1 MRARAAG
8 DVLIHVPLGCRAF
21 WKTLRRR
28 GLVAAA
34 VLAVALGVPDSVR
47 AAETNAPHDVIRAV
61 VGISAIIPE
70 DARTAKH
77 LVVLRSGNGVVI
89 DDNGLVLTIGYL
101 MMEAERVAVTNAD
114 GNLVPAIPIA
124 YDHGTGFGL
133 LRATQPLGLKPVK
146 LGSSADLAEGAPA
159 IIVSKGGRVPV
170 MAARVSSRREFAGY
184 WEYLLDRAI
193 FTVPPN
199 PQYAAAA
206 LIDADGRLVGIGSLA
221 VNDAVSDKT
230 PVAGNM
236 FVPIA
241 VLKPIL
247 RDLVEKGRSSAPAR
261 PWLGVYPNE
270 NNGRVFVRRVA
281 AGGPADNAGI
291 KPGDVIIGVGGKRV
305 KGMADF
311 YRKIWARGSAGAE
324 IPIDMLPIGAA
335 SLDIRTVTVKSRDR
349 LDWLKLN
356 KGL

>member
-1 MRARAAG
+1 MHA
-8 DVLIHVPLGCRAF
+8 PLECRDF
-21 WKTLRRR
+21 WKTIRRR

-34 VLAVALGVPDSVR
+34 VLAVVLGVPDNAR
-47 AAETNAPHDVIRAV
+47 AAEANAQDEVIRAV
-61 VGISAIIPE
+61 VGISALIPE
-70 DARTAKH
+70 DARTAAH
-77 LVVLRSGNGVVI
+77 LGVLRSGNGVVI
-89 DDNGLVLTIGYL
+89 DDDGLVLTIGYL
-101 MMEAERVAVTNAD
+101 IMEAERAAVTNAD

-146 LGSSADLAEGAPA
+146 LGDSAGLAEGAPV
-159 IIVSKGGRVPV
+159 IIVSRGGRVPV

-184 WEYLLDRAI
+184 WEYLLERAI

-199 PQYAAAA
+199 PQYGGAA

-221 VNDAVSDKT
+221 VNDAVSDKK
-230 PVAGNM
+230 PVPGNM
-236 FVPIA
+236 FVPID

-247 RDLVEKGRSSAPAR
+247 SDLVEKGRSSAPAR

-281 AGGPADNAGI
+281 AGGPADDAGI
-291 KPGDVIIGVGGKRV
+291 KPGDVIMGVGGKRV

>member
-1 MRARAAG
+1 MG
-8 DVLIHVPLGCRAF
+8 DRLIKALLAKRSFTQTV
-21 WKTLRRR
+21 RR
-28 GLVAAA
+28 GGLAAAA
-34 VLAVALGVPDSVR
+34 VLAILLGVPENAG
-47 AAETNAPHDVIRAV
+47 AAEANARDDIIRAI
-61 VGISAIIPE
+61 VGISALIPE
-70 DARTAKH
+70 DARTAEH
-77 LVVLRSGNGVVI
+77 LGVLRSGNGVVI
-89 DDNGLVLTIGYL
+89 DDDGLVLTIGYL
-101 MMEAERVAVTNAD
+101 MMEAERAAVTNAD
-114 GNLVPAIPIA
+114 GDLVPAVPIA

-146 LGSSADLAEGAPA
+146 LGDSAGLAEGAPV

-184 WEYLLDRAI
+184 WEYLLERAI

-199 PQYAAAA
+199 PQYGGAA

-221 VNDAVSDKT
+221 VNDAGSDKK
-230 PVAGNM
+230 PVPGNM
-236 FVPIA
+236 FVPID

-247 RDLVEKGRSSAPAR
+247 SDLVEQGRSSAPAH
-261 PWLGVYPNE
+261 PWLGVYTNE
-270 NNGRVFVRRVA
+270 NNGRVFVQRVA
-281 AGGPADNAGI
+281 AGGPAHDAGI
-291 KPGDVIIGVGGKRV
+291 KPGDIIMGVGGKRV

-324 IPIDMLPIGAA
+324 IPVDMLAISAA

>member
-1 MRARAAG
+1 
-8 DVLIHVPLGCRAF
+8 
-21 WKTLRRR
+21 
-28 GLVAAA
+28 
-34 VLAVALGVPDSVR
+34 
-47 AAETNAPHDVIRAV
+47 
-61 VGISAIIPE
+61 
-70 DARTAKH
+70 
-77 LVVLRSGNGVVI
+77 
-89 DDNGLVLTIGYL
+89 
-101 MMEAERVAVTNAD
+101 
-114 GNLVPAIPIA
+114 
-124 YDHGTGFGL
+124 
-133 LRATQPLGLKPVK
+133 
-146 LGSSADLAEGAPA
+146 
-159 IIVSKGGRVPV
+159 

-199 PQYAAAA
+199 PQYGGAA

-221 VNDAVSDKT
+221 VNDAVSDKK
-230 PVAGNM
+230 PVPGNM
-236 FVPIA
+236 FVPID

-281 AGGPADNAGI
+281 EGGPADNAGI

>member
-1 MRARAAG
+1 M
-8 DVLIHVPLGCRAF
+8 LF
-21 WKTLRRR
+21 
-28 GLVAAA
+28 
-34 VLAVALGVPDSVR
+34 
-47 AAETNAPHDVIRAV
+47 
-61 VGISAIIPE
+61 
-70 DARTAKH
+70 
-77 LVVLRSGNGVVI
+77 RS
-89 DDNGLVLTIGYL
+89 
-101 MMEAERVAVTNAD
+101 D
-114 GNLVPAIPIA
+114 GNLMPAFPIA

-146 LGSSADLAEGAPA
+146 LGNSADLAEGAPV

-199 PQYAAAA
+199 PQYGGAA
-206 LIDADGRLVGIGSLA
+206 LINADGHLVGIGSLA

-236 FVPIA
+236 FVPID

-281 AGGPADNAGI
+281 EGGPADNAGI

-324 IPIDMLPIGAA
+324 IPLDMLPIGAA

>member
-1 MRARAAG
+1 M
-8 DVLIHVPLGCRAF
+8 HVPLGYRDF
-21 WKTLRRR
+21 GRTIRRG

-34 VLAVALGVPDSVR
+34 MLWVLLGGADGALGGEANDR
-47 AAETNAPHDVIRAV
+47 DDVIRAV

-70 DARTAKH
+70 DARTAGH
-77 LVVLRSGNGVVI
+77 LGVLRSGNGVVI

-101 MMEAERVAVTNAD
+101 MMEAERAAVTNAD
-114 GNLVPAIPIA
+114 GDLVPAIPIA

-133 LRATQPLGLKPVK
+133 LRATQPLGLKPVT
-146 LGSSADLAEGAPA
+146 LGNSADLAEGAPV

-199 PQYAAAA
+199 PQYGGAA

-221 VNDAVSDKT
+221 VNDAVPGKT
-230 PVAGNM
+230 PVPGNM
-236 FVPIA
+236 FVPID

-247 RDLVEKGRSSAPAR
+247 SDLIEKGRSSAPAH
-261 PWLGVYPNE
+261 PWLGVTTNE

-281 AGGPADNAGI
+281 AGGPGQDAGI
-291 KPGDVIIGVGGKRV
+291 KPGDIIMGVGGKRV
-305 KGMADF
+305 TGMADF
-311 YRKIWARGSAGAE
+311 YRKIWAQGSAGAE
-324 IPIDMLPIGAA
+324 IPIDVLPIGAA